1 MDLTIRSK
9 DTKYEWSNGFI
20 LARWKSRNET
30 KKPLFYKSSVS
41 KKRIFGDVAKLA
53 DSEISEEL
61 VVILS
66 HITELVGIAIYEE
79 EQEVELLV
87 GESLFSTTH
96 KVIFPLKNNSVVK
109 LLEGR

>member
-9 DTKYEWSNGFI
+9 ENKYKWRDEFI
-20 LARWKSRNET
+20 FARWKSRKQPKEC
-30 KKPLFYKSSVS
+30 LFYSESVS
-41 KKRIFGDVAKLA
+41 KKRFFKDVAKLA

-66 HITELVGIAIYEE
+66 HITELACIAIYEE
-79 EQEVELLV
+79 EQEMELII

-96 KVIFPLKNNSVVK
+96 TVTFILENKSVIK